1 MLLRFEVGNHRSILE
16 PVELSMIAVDDD
28 RAATRGFETINE
40 RALTVAGIY
49 GPNASGKSNVL
60 DALGWLSS
68 AVSQSLRH
76 WDDHLPRKP
85 FRFGDGPALASTFEV
100 EMIVEGIRYSY
111 RLEVDDSSIVYES
124 LHSYPE
130 RRRRA
135 VFERDESGLTFRR
148 GLSSQSGIREL
159 LTPTTLTLSAALRFD
174 EAQIDPFGRALAG
187 IGALSIRTPDG
198 LPFWLAER
206 IPARSLIGSA
216 TTSEFFVAD
225 DAERGVALGML
236 RLADL
241 GIDDVEIV
249 DDGLDLVPRIR
260 MVHRAAGQRLPFEIA
275 DESAGTRTWFALIGP
290 VLRALRTGQVLL
302 FDEID
307 ASLHPRLS
315 MHLIGLFQS
324 PETNPR
330 AAQLIFTTHDTSLLG
345 HLNRDEVWFTEKGSD
360 GATRLNALAD
370 FGGDKVRRS
379 TNLEKAYLQGRFGAV
394 PEIDETFIRRVLA
407 AGDE

>member
-1 MLLRFEVGNHRSILE
+1 MLLRFEVGNHRSIRE

-28 RAATRGFETINE
+28 RAATRGFEAINE
-40 RALTVAGIY
+40 RALTVAAIY

-60 DALGWLSS
+60 DALGWLSA
-68 AVSQSLRH
+68 AVSRSLRQ
-76 WDDHLPRKP
+76 WDDHLPRVP
-85 FRFGDGPALASTFEV
+85 FRFADGPALATTFEV
-100 EMIVEGIRYSY
+100 EMIVESVRYTY
-111 RLEVDDSSIVYES
+111 RLEVDDTSVRYES

-130 RRRRA
+130 RRRR
-135 VFERDESGLTFRR
+135 VLFERDETRLTFRR

-159 LTPTTLTLSAALRFD
+159 LTSTTLALSAALRFD
-174 EAQIDPFGRALAG
+174 DSQIDPFGRALAG

-198 LPFWLAER
+198 LPFLVAEQLPSR
-206 IPARSLIGSA
+206 TLIGSA
-216 TTSEFFVAD
+216 TTSEFFAGD

-241 GIDDVEIV
+241 GIDEVEIV
-249 DDGLDLVPRIR
+249 EDGLNPVPRLR
-260 MVHRAAGQRLPFEIA
+260 MVHQASGQRLSFEIA

-290 VLRALRTGQVLL
+290 VLRALRSGQVLL

-307 ASLHPRLS
+307 ASLHPRLA

-345 HLNRDEVWFTEKGSD
+345 RLNRDEVWFTEKGED
-360 GATRLNALAD
+360 GATRLTALAD
-370 FGGDKVRRS
+370 FGGEKVRRS

-394 PEIDETFIRRVLA
+394 PEVDETFIRRVLA